1 MKGLTKR
8 QSEILDYLK
17 TFIDENRY
25 PPAIR
30 EVANHFKIS
39 VKGAYDHIK
48 ALEKKN
54 YITCNNNTSRSIGI
68 VNEAEVE
75 ADTTTIPILG
85 RIAAGGPI
93 LAEENYDGC
102 ITVSNDL
109 IKNGN
114 HFALNVVGDSMID
127 AGILPGDI
135 AVFKQQ
141 NVSENGK
148 IVAALL
154 DDSVTLKRFYKENNR
169 VKLKAENENYSPIYT
184 RDVSILG
191 KLVTVIRT
199 YD

>member
-17 TFIDENRY
+17 NFIDENRY

-30 EVANHFKIS
+30 EVANYFNIS

-68 VNEAEVE
+68 VDESEDE
-75 ADTTTIPILG
+75 TTTIPILG

-93 LAEENYDGC
+93 LAEENFDGC
-102 ITVSNDL
+102 ITISNDL
-109 IKNGN
+109 IKSGN
-114 HFALNVVGDSMID
+114 HFALNVVGDSMIN

-141 NVSENGK
+141 QVSENGK

-154 DDSVTLKRFYKENNR
+154 DDCVTLKRFYKENNR
-169 VKLKAENENYSPIYT
+169 VKLKAENDNYSPIYT
-184 RDVSILG
+184 QNVSIIG

>member
-17 TFIDENRY
+17 EFIDENKY

-30 EVANHFKIS
+30 EVATNFNIS

-54 YITCNNNTSRSIGI
+54 AITCTNNTSRSIGI
-68 VNEAEVE
+68 VNSGEEHSVS
-75 ADTTTIPILG
+75 IPILG
-85 RIAAGGPI
+85 KIAAGGPI
-93 LAEENYDGC
+93 LIEENFDGY
-102 ITVSNDL
+102 ITMSKDL
-109 IKNGN
+109 IKTGD
-114 HFALNVVGDSMID
+114 HFALNVVGDSMIN

-141 NVSENGK
+141 STVNNGT
-148 IVAALL
+148 IVAAML
-154 DDSVTLKRFYKENNR
+154 DDSVTLKRFYKESSR
-169 VKLKAENENYSPIYT
+169 VQLKAENDNYTPIYT
-184 RDVSILG
+184 QNVSILG
-191 KLVTVIRT
+191 KLVTIVRT

>member
-17 TFIDENRY
+17 NFIDENRY

-30 EVANHFKIS
+30 EVASNFNIS

-54 YITCNNNTSRSIGI
+54 YITCNTNTSRSIGI
-68 VNEAEVE
+68 VNESDN
-75 ADTTTIPILG
+75 DTTNIPILG

-93 LAEENYDGC
+93 LAEENFDGC
-102 ITVSNDL
+102 ITISNDL
-109 IKNGN
+109 IKNGD
-114 HFALNVVGDSMID
+114 HFALNVVGDSMIN

-135 AVFKQQ
+135 AIFKQQ
-141 NVSENGK
+141 QVSENGK

-184 RDVSILG
+184 QNVSIIG

>member
-17 TFIDENRY
+17 VFIDENKY

-30 EVANHFKIS
+30 EVATNFNIS

-54 YITCNNNTSRSIGI
+54 AITCNNNTSRSIGI
-68 VNEAEVE
+68 VNSNEEHFVS
-75 ADTTTIPILG
+75 IPILG

-93 LAEENYDGC
+93 LIEENFESY
-102 ITVSNDL
+102 ISISKDL
-109 IKNGN
+109 IKTGD
-114 HFALNVVGDSMID
+114 HFALNVVGDSMIN

-141 NVSENGK
+141 NTANNGT
-148 IVAALL
+148 IVAAML
-154 DDSVTLKRFYKENNR
+154 DDSVTLKRFYKESNR
-169 VKLKAENENYSPIYT
+169 VQLKAENDNYTPIYT
-184 RDVSILG
+184 QNVSILG
-191 KLVTVIRT
+191 KLVTIVRT

>member
-17 TFIDENRY
+17 NFIDENRY

-30 EVANHFKIS
+30 EVANHFSIS

-54 YITCNNNTSRSIGI
+54 FITCNNNTSRSIGI
-68 VNEAEVE
+68 VEDSNINS
-75 ADTTTIPILG
+75 TTIPILG
-85 RIAAGGPI
+85 KIAAGGPI
-93 LAEENYDGC
+93 LAEENYDGN
-102 ITVSNDL
+102 ITLSTDL
-109 IKNGN
+109 IKSGE

-127 AGILPGDI
+127 AGILEGDI

-141 NVSENGK
+141 QNAENGN
-148 IVAALL
+148 IVAAML
-154 DDSVTLKRFYKENNR
+154 DDSVTLKRFYKESNR
-169 VKLKAENENYSPIYT
+169 VRLKAENANYSPIYT
-184 RDVSILG
+184 QNVSILG

>member
-8 QSEILDYLK
+8 QSEVLDYLK
-17 TFIDENRY
+17 DFIDENRY

-30 EVANHFKIS
+30 DVASHFKIS

-54 YITCNNNTSRSIGI
+54 VITSNNNTSRSIGI
-68 VNEAEVE
+68 VSEKEEEPTVS
-75 ADTTTIPILG
+75 IPLLG
-85 RIAAGGPI
+85 KIAAGGPI
-93 LAEENYDGC
+93 LAEENYERH
-102 ITVSNDL
+102 ITISRDL
-109 IKNGN
+109 LKTGE
-114 HFALNVVGDSMID
+114 HFALNVVGDSMIN

-135 AVFKQQ
+135 AVFRQQ
-141 NVSENGK
+141 NTANNGV
-148 IVAALL
+148 IVAAMLE
-154 DDSVTLKRFYKENNR
+154 DSVTLKRFYKESNR

-184 RDVSILG
+184 QNVSILG

>member
-1 MKGLTKR
+1 MKGLTQR

-17 TFIDENRY
+17 DYINDNKY

-30 EVANHFKIS
+30 EVANYFNIS

-54 YITCNNNTSRSIGI
+54 VITCSNNTSRSIGI
-68 VNEAEVE
+68 VNNSEESSIS
-75 ADTTTIPILG
+75 IPVLG

-93 LAEENYDGC
+93 LIEENFDSY
-102 ITVSNDL
+102 ITISKDL
-109 IKNGN
+109 LKNGE

-135 AVFKQQ
+135 AVFRQQ
-141 NVSENGK
+141 NTANNGT
-148 IVAALL
+148 IVAAMLN
-154 DDSVTLKRFYKENNR
+154 DSVTLKRFYKESNR

-184 RDVSILG
+184 QNVSILG
-191 KLVTVIRT
+191 KLVTIVRT

>member
-17 TFIDENRY
+17 AFIDENKY

-30 EVANHFKIS
+30 DVATNFNIS

-54 YITCNNNTSRSIGI
+54 AITCNNNTSRSIGI
-68 VNEAEVE
+68 VNSSEENSVS
-75 ADTTTIPILG
+75 IPILG

-93 LAEENYDGC
+93 LIEENFEGF
-102 ITVSNDL
+102 ITISKDL
-109 IKNGN
+109 IKTGE
-114 HFALNVVGDSMID
+114 HFALNVVGDSMIN

-141 NVSENGK
+141 NTVNNGT
-148 IVAALL
+148 IVAAML
-154 DDSVTLKRFYKENNR
+154 DDSVTLKRFYKESSR
-169 VKLKAENENYSPIYT
+169 VQLKAENDNYTPIYT
-184 RDVSILG
+184 QNVSILG
-191 KLVTVIRT
+191 KLVTIVRT